1 MWRKVSAI
9 LVPTLI
15 AIGILAYMLWRVWD
29 DLMVVIV
36 HAHPLYL
43 ALAVLVCTLAW
54 IMRGWRY
61 RAILGG
67 LAVRIG
73 LTFSTACIF
82 LSQTANL
89 IVPAR
94 LGDLV
99 RIFILKH
106 EGLATYSQG
115 VSSFIVERIFDVV
128 TIAFLGLL
136 ALPFVIGTPEWFLP
150 LIAVPIVAGAAFIF
164 LLLLMG
170 DRHSENKYLS
180 IIYGMLAEIRTTSLN
195 LAAFLV
201 FGISSIGIWLVDILV
216 CVVVVLMFG
225 ESIPFMVVVLAIV
238 IGNLV
243 KAVPI
248 TPGGIGT
255 YEFALAVT
263 FELAGMAPATATVI
277 AVIDHLIKNM
287 VTLAGGIGSLY
298 YFGDWSVNLMKRSFR
313 EGLSR
318 EEMREP

>member
-1 MWRKVSAI
+1 MWRRVSAVVI
-9 LVPTLI
+9 PTLI
-15 AIGILAYMLWRVWD
+15 ACGILAYMLWRVWD
-29 DLMVVIV
+29 DLVVTLA
-36 HAHPLYL
+36 HADPLYL
-43 ALAVLVCTLAW
+43 AVAVLVCAIAW
-54 IMRGWRY
+54 VMRGWRY
-61 RAILGG
+61 RSILGG

-73 LTFSTACIF
+73 LVFSTACIL

-106 EGLATYSQG
+106 EDLATYSQG
-115 VSSFIVERIFDVV
+115 VSSLVVERIFDVV
-128 TIAFLGLL
+128 TIALLGLL

-150 LIAVPIVAGAAFIF
+150 LIAVPIVGGAVFAAF
-164 LLLLMG
+164 LLLMG
-170 DRHSENKYLS
+170 DRHSENRYLG
-180 IIYGMLAEIRTTSLN
+180 IVYRMLAEIRAASLN
-195 LAAFLV
+195 ARALLV
-201 FGISSIGIWLVDILV
+201 LGASSIAIWLADILV
-216 CVVVVLMFG
+216 CAVVVLMFG

-248 TPGGIGT
+248 TPGGVGT

-263 FELAGMAPATATVI
+263 FELAGTAPATATVI
-277 AVIDHLIKNM
+277 AVIDHLIKNL
-287 VTLAGGIGSLY
+287 VTLVGGIGSLY
-298 YFGDWSVNLMKRSFR
+298 YFGDWSVHLMKRSFH

-318 EEMREP
+318 EELREP